1 MKFGNDL
8 ATKIARTL
16 TVVFTV
22 VLILC
27 IWGATAEKEFKW
39 EDYDVFSVVFA
50 GLLFALMVYGWYE
63 TAPGRLTEE
72 GVYVRF
78 FIRKRFY
85 AWKDIQQAG
94 ILLRNGKQSF
104 YELILVKPGGALRKE
119 GEGETRFILRNLF
132 RLIHIPCREPLLH
145 YIKSC
150 YGPLDFDQRGPY

>member
-8 ATKIARTL
+8 ATKLARTL
-16 TVVFTV
+16 TGVFTA

-27 IWGATAEKEFKW
+27 IWGATADKEFKW
-39 EDYDVFSVVFA
+39 EGYDVFSVIFT
-50 GLLFALMVYGWYE
+50 GLLFGQLVYGWYE
-63 TAPGRLTEE
+63 TAAGKITDE

-85 AWKDIQQAG
+85 AWEDIQQAG

-104 YELILVKPGGALRKE
+104 YELILVKPGGSLRKE

-132 RLIHIPCREPLLH
+132 RLIHIPYREPLFH